1 MTSATVALLTSIS
14 MAFAIVAIVLTID
27 MWRYVKTHHFNR
39 YEMEM
44 AYLQGFEDAV
54 FNRRCDRKRAFD
66 ATKGR
71 DA

>member
-1 MTSATVALLTSIS
+1 MSATAALLTSIS
-14 MAFAIVAIVLTID
+14 MAFAIIALVRTID
-27 MWRYVKTHHFNR
+27 MWRYVKTHRFSS

-54 FNRRCDRKRAFD
+54 FKRGCNRKRAFD
-66 ATKGR
+66 DTRGE

>member
-1 MTSATVALLTSIS
+1 MSEHIMLLTSVS
-14 MAFAIVAIVLTID
+14 MAFAIVAIVRTID
-27 MWRYVKTHHFNR
+27 MWRYVKTHRFSC

-54 FNRRCDRKRAFD
+54 FKRGCNRKRAFD
-66 ATKGR
+66 DTRGE

>member
-1 MTSATVALLTSIS
+1 MSATVALLTSVS
-14 MAFAIVAIVLTID
+14 LALAIVAIARAID
-27 MWRYVKTHHFNR
+27 AWRYVKTHQFSR

-54 FNRRCDRKRAFD
+54 FKRGCDRKRVFD
-66 ATKGR
+66 DTKVV

>member
-1 MTSATVALLTSIS
+1 MSVVVALLTSVS
-14 MAFAIVAIVLTID
+14 LAFAIVAIVRTID
-27 MWRYVKTHHFNR
+27 MWRYVKTHRFSS

-54 FNRRCDRKRAFD
+54 FKRRCNRKRAFD
-66 ATKGR
+66 DTKGV